1 MDDTSTDQLRQSV
14 VLATMPLIGEY
25 DTSTDQL
32 RQSVV
37 LATMP
42 LIGEYDTLTTAR
54 IAEAAGI
61 GEAELLAVFPDKE
74 AVLRACVAMMTA
86 QMSAMFDATAE
97 LARLDAIRVDQPLA
111 DRLAEV
117 LGVIDDYH
125 RRVRA
130 EMAAFEEGIRAG
142 TATAVAA
149 GARSSAD
156 ENIRFMSAQPE
167 ARRAV
172 ARLLQP
178 EAERLRL
185 PVIALAEAFLM
196 LCQMAAPTRE
206 KDRSPLSPGQVIDLF
221 LGGALT
227 AA

>member
-1 MDDTSTDQLRQSV
+1 MDDTSSDQLRQSI
-14 VLATMPLIGEY
+14 VLAT
-25 DTSTDQL
+25 
-32 RQSVV
+32 V
-37 LATMP
+37 P

-74 AVLRACVAMMTA
+74 AVLQACVAMMTA
-86 QMSAMFDATAE
+86 QMSAMFDPTAE
-97 LARLDAIRVDQPLA
+97 MARLDAIRVDQPLA

-117 LGVIDDYH
+117 LGVIDDYR
-125 RRVRA
+125 RRVWA
-130 EMAAFEEGIRAG
+130 ETADFERGILAG
-142 TATAVAA
+142 TATAAA
-149 GARSSAD
+149 TGTRPSASAD
-156 ENIRFMSAQPE
+156 LRFLPTLPE

-172 ARLLQP
+172 AGLLEP

-185 PVIALAEAFLM
+185 PAVALAEAFLM

-206 KDRSPLSPGQVIDLF
+206 EDRSPLSPGQVVDLF

-227 AA
+227 TG